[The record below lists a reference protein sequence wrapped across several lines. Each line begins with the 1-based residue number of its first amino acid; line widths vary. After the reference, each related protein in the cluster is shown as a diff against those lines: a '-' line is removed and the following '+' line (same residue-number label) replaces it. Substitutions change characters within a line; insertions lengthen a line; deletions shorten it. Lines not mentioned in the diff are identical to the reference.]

1 MFIVHYQSRAKLWL
15 RRCGSTDP
23 AMFFVTAF
31 HYLDQLVFYNYS
43 TGPLVSFLPVQVH
56 WTLAVPCYSSHRTR
70 LNCMVRISLLTKTSG
85 LGWWVLMALQDC
97 GVCLTIQTTFLYTSS
112 LSIRP
117 NVIPRPPQVRERMG
131 GGGGGARGKG
141 QGARGKGQGA
151 RGKGQGARGKGQG
164 ARGKGQGA
172 REEGDSTHGQIVAGP
187 HPGPGFS
194 KPD

>member
-131 GGGGGARGKG
+131 GGGGGG
-141 QGARGKGQGA
+141 
-151 RGKGQGARGKGQG
+151 GKGQG